1 MNVKL
6 SLPATFADLSL
17 RDLQVLETSE
27 DPMTCVGAV
36 TGIDWDELREMPRA
50 LIQEGFNHLQA
61 LRKAET
67 QRHLETFELHGTRY
81 GFVPNWDEFTAG
93 EWIDAEQL
101 CEDFWKN
108 AHKVMALLFR
118 PVTRSVGDRYMIEAY
133 TAKEDPTPFLDMPA
147 DQVAGALLFFDYQK
161 RTSDHFGV
169 LFDSGGDE
177 GGDDFGEKWGW
188 YPVLYSLA
196 GEDILRVEAVTKL
209 TVGHVFT
216 HLAFLKDLEFKRKQA
231 TA

>member
-6 SLPATFADLSL
+6 SLPATFADLTL

-147 DQVAGALLFFDYQK
+147 DQVAGALLFFSTTKNELLTTLESSLIQAAK
-161 RTSDHFGV
+161 SQAMTSV
-169 LFDSGGDE
+169 KSGG
-177 GGDDFGEKWGW
+177 G
-188 YPVLYSLA
+188 
-196 GEDILRVEAVTKL
+196 ILSSILSRVKTFCASKL
-209 TVGHVFT
+209 SPNSRSAT
-216 HLAFLKDLEFKRKQA
+216 FLPTWLS
-231 TA
+231 

>member
-6 SLPATFADLSL
+6 SLPATFADLTL

-147 DQVAGALLFFDYQK
+147 DQVAGALLFFSTTKNELLTTLESSLIQAAK
-161 RTSDHFGV
+161 SQAMTSV
-169 LFDSGGDE
+169 KSGG
-177 GGDDFGEKWGW
+177 G
-188 YPVLYSLA
+188 
-196 GEDILRVEAVTKL
+196 ILSSILSRVRTFCASKL
-209 TVGHVFT
+209 SPNS
-216 HLAFLKDLEFKRKQA
+216 RSA
-231 TA
+231 TFSPTWLS

>member
-6 SLPATFADLSL
+6 SLPATFADLTL
-17 RDLQVLETSE
+17 RHLQVLETSE

-147 DQVAGALLFFDYQK
+147 DQVSGALLFFSTTRNELLSTLQSSLIQAATK
-161 RTSDHFGV
+161 VATTSGR
-169 LFDSGGDE
+169 SGG
-177 GGDDFGEKWGW
+177 GI
-188 YPVLYSLA
+188 LSSIL
-196 GEDILRVEAVTKL
+196 LRVRTFFASKPSPSSPSVMYSPTS
-209 TVGHVFT
+209 HS
-216 HLAFLKDLEFKRKQA
+216 
-231 TA
+231 